1 MYMKR
6 SAIALGLLCATLFHS
21 GFILAA
27 PKQVPAD
34 RLLSNDELVSLLE
47 SSSDSA
53 LEEVRRRFD
62 TEEIAGLQALAGY
75 FREAFSERYYFD
87 WKNTDERFA
96 DYRTRFTG
104 KYGGY
109 AQKKDIHLS
118 MFPAF
123 ARWKLPYDS
132 LKGEPVSAYEYRHL
146 ARQHK
151 VLDMAFVHL
160 YEDRRPEYVDYFT
173 AQRDSLNAAFEAGEY
188 EKDEDGNGVYESF
201 RAGYRVMNW
210 LQVHAF
216 FLGTDRYDWR
226 DQLETIRTLLHT
238 GAMLHERNR
247 SFRYGNH
254 QTRGAVALA
263 MIAILL
269 RDFAGTDAW
278 YRDAMDILGEH
289 LEKEVNPDGFQF
301 ERSVH
306 YHIGDIFNFFQV
318 LQLAQLNGMPV
329 PEEWRRKLKS
339 MFDAAVVLARPNR
352 TLPVLQDDTD
362 APWSEFN
369 VMGDFML
376 MGAILF
382 DDPVINYF
390 AADAVA
396 PAVYWLLRDEQ
407 IDALASLDRDQPKLM
422 SAELSDTG
430 YYVMREGWDHGDYYM
445 VISAGLSEHKPDH
458 QHGDMLGLVA
468 RANGQEILPNYQVR
482 YSLPDYEYF
491 KNSLVKNVA
500 IVDGIPHGSEWKG
513 NTGGSG
519 FGKWLR
525 LPQPTVIAWLKTD
538 DWDFFAGTHNGYN
551 DLGVEYYRKVLFLK
565 GLGWIIRDVF
575 ESNTGSHEYQQVWQ
589 GHYSDEG
596 GGNHHRA
603 TFADGSGLE
612 ILQLGGQAQSR
623 SLAARRGKGSLV
635 YTIVGERGDYTTLL
649 YPFKNFSSRIPNSLL
664 TEGRVQLN
672 GWTLRK
678 NTGRTET
685 GGLRTDAALI
695 VEHENGAI
703 LLDTRWISTADA
715 TVHFDVAGD
724 LYLEYAAGGAPLLTL
739 LGHESVSYRQVG
751 RDATAREGRIEPA
764 GRLEL

>member
-1 MYMKR
+1 MRMKR
-6 SAIALGLLCATLFHS
+6 SVIALGLLCASLF
-21 GFILAA
+21 GPGLILAA
-27 PKQVPAD
+27 PTQVPAD
-34 RLLSNDELVSLLE
+34 RLLSNEELVSLLE
-47 SSSDSA
+47 SESGPA
-53 LEEVRRRFD
+53 LDEVRRRFEAD
-62 TEEIAGLQALAGY
+62 EAAGLKALAGY
-75 FREAFSERYYFD
+75 FREAFSARYYFD
-87 WKNTDERFA
+87 WKKTDERFA

-118 MFPAF
+118 LFPAH

-173 AQRDSLNAAFEAGEY
+173 AQRDSLNVAFEAGEY

-210 LQVHAF
+210 LHVHAF

-226 DQLETIRTLLHT
+226 HQLETIRTLLHT
-238 GAMLHERNR
+238 GAMLYERNR

-263 MIAILL
+263 MIAILF
-269 RDFAGTDAW
+269 RDYAGTDAW
-278 YRDAMDILGEH
+278 YRGAMDILGEH

-301 ERSVH
+301 ERSIH

-339 MFDAAVVLARPNR
+339 MFDAAVVLARPDR

-369 VMGDFML
+369 VMADFML

-390 AADAVA
+390 AADEVA
-396 PAVYWLLRDEQ
+396 PAVYWLLRDQQ
-407 IDALASLDRDQPKLM
+407 IDALGSLDRDQPELL
-422 SAELSDTG
+422 SAELPDTG
-430 YYVMREGWDHGDYYM
+430 YYVMREGWDPGDYYM
-445 VISAGLSEHKPDH
+445 VINAGLSEHKPDH

-500 IVDGIPHGSEWKG
+500 IVDGIPHGTEWKG
-513 NTGGSG
+513 NKGGSG

-525 LPQPTVIAWLKTD
+525 LPQPRVIAWLKSD
-538 DWDFFAGTHNGYN
+538 DWDFFAGTHDGYSE
-551 DLGVEYYRKVLFLK
+551 LGVEHYRKVLFLK

-575 ESNTGSHEYQQVWQ
+575 ESTTGSHEFQQVWQ

-612 ILQLGGQAQSR
+612 ILQLGDQAQSW
-623 SLAARRGKGSLV
+623 SVTTKRGKGNLM
-635 YTIVGERGDYTTLL
+635 YALAGESGNYTTLL
-649 YPFKNFSSRIPNSLL
+649 YPFNGFSNRIPDSFS
-664 TEGRVQLN
+664 TEGRVALN
-672 GWTLRK
+672 GWTLR
-678 NTGRTET
+678 RTAGKTEI

-695 VEHENGAI
+695 VENENGVI
-703 LLDTRWISTADA
+703 LLDTQWISSSDA

-724 LYLEYAAGGAPLLTL
+724 VYLEYAEADTPLLTL
-739 LGHESVSYRQVG
+739 LGHESLAYRLETA
-751 RDATAREGRIEPA
+751 DATERKGRIEPA
-764 GRLEL
+764 GQLEL